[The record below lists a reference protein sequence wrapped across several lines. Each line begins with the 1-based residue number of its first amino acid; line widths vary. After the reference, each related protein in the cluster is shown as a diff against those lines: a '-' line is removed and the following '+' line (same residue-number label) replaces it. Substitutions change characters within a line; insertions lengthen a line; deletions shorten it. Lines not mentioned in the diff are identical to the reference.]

1 MRRRSLAPGAEPRFD
16 AARVGSR
23 RVAFG
28 TPMPHFAANLTL
40 MFGEWDFLDRFA
52 AAADAGFDAVEIL
65 FPYDVA
71 PDELA
76 RLLNA
81 NRLTPALFNMPCGDY
96 AKGER
101 GLAVF
106 PERRAE
112 FRASVDRALDYAQ
125 ATGVK
130 RLHMLA
136 GIAPS
141 SSSPAEASFCDSV
154 REAAE
159 KLHAR
164 GVELMLEPLNPRGS
178 PGYFLN
184 DFDQTERI
192 IRDLALPNVKLQF
205 DVYHCQIVHGDVTI
219 RLRAQAPLIGHVQIS
234 SVPDRQE
241 PDSGELNDSY
251 VLAELERLGYA
262 GFVGCEYRPR
272 AGTIEGLGWMEKWKK

>member
-1 MRRRSLAPGAEPRFD
+1 MHPALAERLPKLFRDVRSYTYG
-16 AARVGSR
+16 
-23 RVAFG
+23 
-28 TPMPHFAANLTL
+28 LTL
-40 MFGEWDFLDRFA
+40 DDKTHLQ
-52 AAADAGFDAVEIL
+52 VT
-65 FPYDVA
+65 
-71 PDELA
+71 
-76 RLLNA
+76 LNM
-81 NRLTPALFNMPCGDY
+81 R
-96 AKGER
+96 
-101 GLAVF
+101 
-106 PERRAE
+106 
-112 FRASVDRALDYAQ
+112 S
-125 ATGVK
+125 
-130 RLHMLA
+130 
-136 GIAPS
+136 
-141 SSSPAEASFCDSV
+141 

-205 DVYHCQIVHGDVTI
+205 DVYHCQIVHGDVTM